1 MKLLL
6 GTRKGLIIYNSTSS
20 GWVFESQHFVGIG
33 VSMIFC
39 DERTGKWWTGLSHG
53 HWGQKLHV
61 SEDKGK
67 NWTEVKAPAYAEGTI
82 IKDDI
87 PAKLNLMWAMERA
100 GDNLYIGTEPG
111 GLFRSSDD
119 GQNWE
124 LLENLWNNPDR
135 PTKWFGG
142 GYDHPAIH
150 SIEVDPRDDKHL
162 YIGISCAGVYESK
175 DRGDNWQ
182 AMNSG
187 LVSNFLPNQ
196 TAKVGHD
203 PHLLRLCKSNPD
215 VLWQQAHCGVWRS
228 TDGSASWQEVSD
240 KDKGV
245 DFGFNI
251 CIDDNNPDRAWVIPG
266 VSDEIRLAID
276 GQLYVAGT
284 KDGGQTWTK
293 YTDGLPQTNSYDI
306 VYRHAM
312 DRYNERMVFGTTTG
326 NVFTSNDDG
335 KSWDTV
341 SNFLPMIH
349 VVKMIE

>member
-6 GTRKGLIIYNSTSS
+6 GTRKGLIIYNSSS
-20 GWVFESQHFVGIG
+20 NGWTFESHNFDGIG

-39 DERTGKWWTGLSHG
+39 DEQTGKWWAGLSHG
-53 HWGQKLHV
+53 HWGEKLHV
-61 SEDKGK
+61 SEDEGK
-67 NWTEVKAPAYAEGTI
+67 TWTEVNVPVFAEGTM

-87 PAKLNLMWAMERA
+87 PAKLNLMWAMNRA

-111 GLFRSSDD
+111 ALFRSSDE

-124 LLENLWNNPDR
+124 LLENLWNDPDR
-135 PTKWFGG
+135 PSKWFGG

-150 SIEVDPRDDKHL
+150 SIEVDPRDHKHL

-175 DRGDNWQ
+175 DAGDNWQ

-203 PHLLRLCKSNPD
+203 PHLLRLCKSSPD
-215 VLWQQAHCGVWRS
+215 VLWQQAHCGVWKS
-228 TDGSASWQEVSD
+228 TDASQSWQEVSD
-240 KDKGV
+240 KEKGI

-251 CIDDNNPDRAWVIPG
+251 CIDDSAPERAWVIPG
-266 VSDEIRLAID
+266 VSDEIRTAID
-276 GQLYVAGT
+276 GKLYVART
-284 KDGGQTWTK
+284 DDGGQTWEKFTE
-293 YTDGLPQTNSYDI
+293 GLPQQNSYDI

-312 DRYNERMVFGTTTG
+312 DRFNGRMVFGTTTG
-326 NVFTSNDDG
+326 NLFSSNDDG
-335 KSWDTV
+335 ESWQTV
-341 SNFLPMIH
+341 SNFLPMVH
-349 VVKMIE
+349 VVKIIN